1 MKESFLLI
9 KNKYEMGAYD
19 LEDLLNMVE
28 NKIINKEEFFDITRF
43 NYDGLKSRIKKSK
56 DQN

>member
-28 NKIINKEEFFDITRF
+28 NKIINKEEFFDITTF